1 LYFYIYKTK
10 KSIYNRKVSVME
22 KMKACVVHEP
32 GDVRYEDAAMPVIGP
47 EEALIK
53 VTYTGI
59 CGGDVKVYTGHM
71 GNTYPRVPGHEF
83 EGILVDYNTT
93 CKMRAEKGDRVTSQ
107 IYYSCNTCDLCATGR
122 DNICFDLKVLGNHID
137 GSFAQYVKVPARKV
151 FKVKE
156 DLKEGWG
163 ALTEPLAVGVHAVN
177 TAGMKYGDTVLI
189 IGGGIIGIT
198 VAIAA
203 KLHGAS
209 QIIIS
214 ELNEN
219 RIALAQSM
227 GFTTIDADKE
237 DVLERVLELT
247 GGKGVD
253 SVYEVTATDMGFK
266 LMTEAVK
273 RGGIIVE
280 IGLSLQMIP
289 IRARAFTTKEIQVR
303 GIRIH
308 SQLAFEEALNIIQSG
323 QADEYLEKFITHIFD
338 LKDMK
343 KAYDFQLNSLNHFKI
358 LLKVD

>member
-1 LYFYIYKTK
+1 
-10 KSIYNRKVSVME
+10 ME
-22 KMKACVVHEP
+22 KMKASVVHEP
-32 GDVRYEDAAMPVIGP
+32 GDVRYEDVDKPAIGP

-71 GNTYPRVPGHEF
+71 GNTYPRIPGHEF

-93 CKMRAEKGDRVTSQ
+93 CKMRAERGDKVTAQ

-122 DNICFDLKVLGNHID
+122 DNICFGLKVLGNHID
-137 GSFAQYVKVPARKV
+137 GSFAQYVKVPAKKV
-151 FKVKE
+151 FKVDD
-156 DLKEGWG
+156 DLKTGWG

-177 TAGMKYGDTVLI
+177 TGGVKFGDSVLV

-203 KLHGAS
+203 KLHGAAK
-209 QIIIS
+209 IIIS

-219 RIALAQSM
+219 RIALARGM
-227 GFTTIDADKE
+227 GFAAIHAGKE
-237 DVLERVLELT
+237 DVLEKVLKMT
-247 GGKGVD
+247 DGKGVD
-253 SVYEVTATDMGFK
+253 SVYEVTATDEGFK
-266 LMTEAVK
+266 LMTEAVR

-280 IGLSLQMIP
+280 IGLSLQMVP

-308 SQLAFEEALNIIQSG
+308 SQVAFEEALYMIQSG

-338 LKDMK
+338 LKDIK
-343 KAYDFQLNSLNHFKI
+343 EAYNFQLNNLDHFKI
-358 LLKVD
+358 LLKVN

>member
-1 LYFYIYKTK
+1 
-10 KSIYNRKVSVME
+10 ME
-22 KMKACVVHEP
+22 KMKACVVYEP
-32 GDVRYEDAAMPVIGP
+32 GDVRYEDVDKPVIGP

-59 CGGDVKVYTGHM
+59 CGGDAKVYTGHM

-93 CKMRAEKGDRVTSQ
+93 CKMRAERGDRVTAQ

-122 DNICFDLKVLGNHID
+122 DNICFDLRVLGNHID

-151 FKVKE
+151 FKVSE

-177 TAGMKYGDTVLI
+177 IGEVKYGDSILI

-198 VAIAA
+198 VAVAA
-203 KLHGAS
+203 RLHGAS
-209 QIIIS
+209 KIIIS
-214 ELNEN
+214 ELNES

-227 GFTTIDADKE
+227 GFTTINADKE
-237 DVLERVLELT
+237 DVLKKVIELT
-247 GGKGVD
+247 GGIGVD
-253 SVYEVTATDMGFK
+253 SVYEVTASDMGFK

-280 IGLSLQMIP
+280 IGLSLAMVP

-308 SQLAFEEALNIIQSG
+308 SQMAFEESLNIIQSG
-323 QADEYLEKFITHIFD
+323 QADEYLSKFITDMFG
-338 LKDMK
+338 LKDIK
-343 KAYDFQLNSLNHFKI
+343 EAYDCQLNGLDHFKI

>member
-1 LYFYIYKTK
+1 
-10 KSIYNRKVSVME
+10 ME
-22 KMKACVVHEP
+22 KMKACVVYEP
-32 GDVRYEDAAMPVIGP
+32 GDVRYIDVDMPVIGP

-59 CGGDVKVYTGHM
+59 CGGDAKVYTGHM
-71 GNTYPRVPGHEF
+71 GNAYPRVPGHEF
-83 EGILVDYNTT
+83 EGILVDYNAS

-137 GSFAQYVKVPARKV
+137 GSFAQYVKVPAKKV
-151 FKVKE
+151 FKVKD
-156 DLKEGWG
+156 DLKQGWG
-163 ALTEPLAVGVHAVN
+163 ALAEPLAVGVHAVN
-177 TAGMKYGDTVLI
+177 TGGVKYGDSIFI

-203 KLHGAS
+203 KLHGATK
-209 QIIIS
+209 IIIS
-214 ELNEN
+214 ELNES
-219 RIALAQSM
+219 RIILAQSM
-227 GFTTIDADKE
+227 GFTTIDAGKGK
-237 DVLERVLELT
+237 VLEQVLALT
-247 GGKGVD
+247 DGKGVD
-253 SVYEVTATDMGFK
+253 SVYEVTASDVGFE

-280 IGLSLQMIP
+280 IGLSLLMVP

-323 QADEYLEKFITHIFD
+323 QADEYLEKFITNIYNLKDIKAAFDNQLND
-338 LKDMK
+338 LK
-343 KAYDFQLNSLNHFKI
+343 HFKI
-358 LLKVD
+358 LLEVD

>member
-1 LYFYIYKTK
+1 
-10 KSIYNRKVSVME
+10 
-22 KMKACVVHEP
+22 MKACVVYEP
-32 GDVRYEDAAMPVIGP
+32 GDVRYEDVDKPVIGP

-59 CGGDVKVYTGHM
+59 CGGDAKVYTGHM

-93 CKMRAEKGDRVTSQ
+93 CKMRAERGDRVTAQ

-122 DNICFDLKVLGNHID
+122 DNICFDLRVLGNHID

-151 FKVKE
+151 FKVNE

-177 TAGMKYGDTVLI
+177 IGEVKYGDSVLI
-189 IGGGIIGIT
+189 IGGGIIGFT
-198 VAIAA
+198 VAVAA
-203 KLHGAS
+203 RLHGAS
-209 QIIIS
+209 KIIIS
-214 ELNEN
+214 ELNES
-219 RIALAQSM
+219 RIALAKSM
-227 GFTTIDADKE
+227 GFTTIDAGNE
-237 DVLERVLELT
+237 DVLEKVFELT
-247 GGKGVD
+247 GGIGVD
-253 SVYEVTATDMGFK
+253 SVYEVTASEMGFK

-280 IGLSLQMIP
+280 IGLSLAMVP
-289 IRARAFTTKEIQVR
+289 IRARAFTTKEIQVK

-308 SQLAFEEALNIIQSG
+308 SQMAFEEALNIIQSG
-323 QADEYLEKFITHIFD
+323 QADEYLRKFITHMFD
-338 LKDMK
+338 LKDIK
-343 KAYDFQLNSLNHFKI
+343 EAYDCQLNGLDHFKI